1 MKAMPVRVVLG
12 RREMCA
18 VGDATH
24 VIINL
29 PGPTGLLALPVI
41 LKGTRDGTICWTW
54 NGDTELPTLR
64 PSVLNQRKDHRCHTW
79 VNDGKAQFLDDSNHE
94 HTGKTLDLLDVPDSE
109 RGGEE

>member
-64 PSVLNQRKDHRCHTW
+64 PSVLNQRKD
-79 VNDGKAQFLDDSNHE
+79 DSNNE